1 MNSWMLTPLLL
12 KIMVIQNNHK
22 KRIVHNLM
30 SSDMETRGIQM
41 TEEDIL
47 TQAAQC
53 ITQGN
58 FMGAMEIFESYIA
71 ANSND
76 PSGYHGWAE
85 AAMFEIQE
93 NGNMDDKGND
103 RINEG
108 KIQSYLRKAA
118 GLDSDNAEYLASYAN
133 ALIEFDRVPMAIREF
148 QKLRVLGEKSDEVDV
163 SFHLYEAA
171 RMLIDSI
178 NLKTNFDRSEQFAR
192 QYTPIAIEFAI
203 LGLGFTSIEEAMEYI
218 ATEE

>member
-1 MNSWMLTPLLL
+1 
-12 KIMVIQNNHK
+12 
-22 KRIVHNLM
+22 M
-30 SSDMETRGIQM
+30 S
-41 TEEDIL
+41 EEDIL
-47 TQAAQC
+47 TNAAQS
-53 ITQGN
+53 ITSGN
-58 FMGAMEIFESYIA
+58 FMGAMEIFESYIS
-71 ANSND
+71 ANPND
-76 PSGYHGWAE
+76 PAGYHGWAE

-103 RINEG
+103 IINEG

-133 ALIEFDRVPMAIREF
+133 ALIEFDRVPKAIREF
-148 QKLRVLGEKSDEVDV
+148 QKLRALGEKSEEVDV

-178 NLKTNFDRSEQFAR
+178 NLKTNFDRSEKFAQ

-203 LGLGFTSIEEAMEYI
+203 IGLGFSSVEEAMEYM